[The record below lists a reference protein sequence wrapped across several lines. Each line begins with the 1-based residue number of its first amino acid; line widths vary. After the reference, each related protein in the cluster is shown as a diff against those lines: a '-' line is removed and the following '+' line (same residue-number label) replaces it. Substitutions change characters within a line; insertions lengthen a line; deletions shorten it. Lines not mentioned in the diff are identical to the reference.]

1 MKKSTQILEKVFD
14 ILGEILAL
22 LTLALYVV
30 LFINANW
37 SFIPVDVLKILNIN
51 KDYAALVVVVIV
63 GCEAIVKRGFV
74 FKVLFMLILAIIII
88 AQFFPGTWDNITKVF

>member
-14 ILGEILAL
+14 ILGEILAV
-22 LTLALYVV
+22 LTLTLYVV

-37 SFIPVDVLKILNIN
+37 SFIPVDVLKILNII

-88 AQFFPGTWDNITKVF
+88 AQFFPGTWENITKVF